1 MEIIELSKKYLK
13 ETKVDQWQ
21 DGYPAKEDLRRDIYK
36 TLFKVPQLGD
46 YMLMN
51 ITNKF
56 SKALY
61 ILIKSGVE
69 IVNAIEISA
78 KVVDKKYIY
87 DVILDAN
94 NSIKEGNKI
103 GESLNDINL
112 FPTMFITMVSVGEES
127 GKLEE
132 ALEMINKFY
141 EGEID
146 QKTEVTM
153 KYFETGITLV
163 MGLIVGVVVIAMV
176 IPMFNMVS
184 AI

>member
-1 MEIIELSKKYLK
+1 MRTSLVVGIISLLLAVLFFVIFVIFENYMMKKEKNPMYL
-13 ETKVDQWQ
+13 
-21 DGYPAKEDLRRDIYK
+21 
-36 TLFKVPQLGD
+36 
-46 YMLMN
+46 
-51 ITNKF
+51 
-56 SKALY
+56 
-61 ILIKSGVE
+61 
-69 IVNAIEISA
+69 
-78 KVVDKKYIY
+78 
-87 DVILDAN
+87 
-94 NSIKEGNKI
+94 NKI

>member
-1 MEIIELSKKYLK
+1 
-13 ETKVDQWQ
+13 
-21 DGYPAKEDLRRDIYK
+21 
-36 TLFKVPQLGD
+36 
-46 YMLMN
+46 MLMN

-103 GESLNDINL
+103 GESLNDVNL